1 MKILLIGEY
10 SRFHNS
16 LKEGLQS
23 LGHTVTIIGSGDGFK
38 KYPVDIDISPKTS
51 NANWFI
57 IKIRHALF
65 KFLTVD
71 IAKIETGYRFW
82 KHRHLLKEY
91 DVVQFINSW
100 SIRTTIAKEKKC
112 IRFIE
117 KHNKQLFLSA
127 CGTDTPWVESLL
139 NDTELPY
146 NLLTPYRTD
155 PNLKKAY
162 LPTLRYIREDHKNLY
177 SFLYDKVK
185 AVIPTDMDYYIGLQ
199 HINKTTLL
207 IPTPINFK
215 KLEFSQST
223 IGDTIVIFHGINK
236 TNYLK
241 KGNDIFEKALEI
253 IENKYASRIEIITAI
268 SLPYTEYMEAYDKAH
283 ILLDQVYSHDQ
294 GYNALEAMAKGKVVF
309 TGAGDHF
316 KKHYNLDKIVAIDAT
331 PDPQQ
336 IAKAL
341 EELILHPK
349 QIITIG
355 KNARNFVEEY
365 HSHTIVAKQ
374 YLNIW
379 KA

>member
-23 LGHTVTIIGSGDGFK
+23 LGHTVTIVGSGDGFK

-51 NANWFI
+51 NANWLI

-65 KFLTVD
+65 KFLTID

-82 KHRHLLKEY
+82 KQRHLLKGY
-91 DVVQFINSW
+91 DIVQFINSW

-117 KHNKQLFLSA
+117 KNNTHLFLSA
-127 CGTDTPWVESLL
+127 CGTDSPWVESIL
-139 NDTELPY
+139 NDTQLPY
-146 NLLTPYRTD
+146 TILTPYKND
-155 PNLKKAY
+155 PSLKNAY
-162 LPTLRYIREDHKNLY
+162 TPTLRYIREDHKSLY
-177 SFLYDKVK
+177 AFLYNKVK
-185 AVIPTDMDYYIGLQ
+185 AVIPTDMDYFIGLQ
-199 HINKTTLL
+199 HIKKTTSL
-207 IPTPINFK
+207 IPTPINIER
-215 KLEFSQST
+215 LEFLQPP
-223 IGDTIVIFHGINK
+223 IEDTIVIFHGINK

-253 IENKYASRIEIITAI
+253 IKDTYSYCIEIITAT
-268 SLPYTEYMEAYDKAH
+268 SLPYSEYLKAYDRAH

-309 TGAGDHF
+309 TGAGKHF
-316 KKHYNLDKIVAIDAT
+316 KEHYNLKKIVAIDAT
-331 PDPQQ
+331 PDPHQ
-336 IAKAL
+336 IAAAL
-341 EELILHPK
+341 EELILHPDR
-349 QIITIG
+349 IVSIG
-355 KNARNFVEEY
+355 KNAKDFVEKY
-365 HSHTIVAKQ
+365 HNHSTVAKQ
-374 YLNIW
+374 YLDIW